1 MRPHHHLDD
10 ATLMSMAAGALAMPL
25 AVVAS
30 AHLERCEQ
38 CRRRLREAEAV
49 GAALLEQTQ
58 PAVQPDDARQEVL
71 RAAMLA
77 RLEGEEDGEVRR
89 ESRIGG
95 DAAAA
100 SAPGADPDAMP
111 VALRPYFG
119 DQLST
124 VRWHWIGP
132 GMYCTRARD
141 MPSLIMLKIAPGKS
155 LPVHSH
161 GGSELTQVLQG
172 SYNDALGLFA
182 PGDIADLDQDVEH
195 QPVTAPGVPCICVS
209 ALDAPLVFSGW
220 LARKLPRFV
229 QL

>member
-10 ATLMSMAAGALAMPL
+10 ATLMSLAAGALAMPL

-30 AHLERCEQ
+30 AHLERCAE
-38 CRRRLREAEAV
+38 CRQRLRAAEAI

-58 PAVQPDDARQEVL
+58 PDTVSPRRDAL
-71 RAAMLA
+71 RDVMLA
-77 RLEGEEDGEVRR
+77 RLESEAVV
-89 ESRIGG
+89 
-95 DAAAA
+95 DAPKV
-100 SAPGADPDAMP
+100 SELHADPAP
-111 VALRPYFG
+111 VVDSVDPDRLPTALHPYFG
-119 DQLST
+119 ERFSA
-124 VRWHWIGP
+124 VRWRWIGP

-172 SYNDALGLFA
+172 SYNDSLGLFTA
-182 PGDIADLDQDVEH
+182 GDVADLDQDVEH

-220 LARKLPRFV
+220 LARKLQRFV

>member
-1 MRPHHHLDD
+1 MRPHHHLDE
-10 ATLMSMAAGALAMPL
+10 ATLLSFAAGALPSQL

-30 AHLERCEQ
+30 AHLESCAE
-38 CRRRLREAEAV
+38 CRQRLRAAEAV

-58 PAVQPDDARQEVL
+58 PDAGASARNVL
-71 RAAMLA
+71 RDAMLA
-77 RLEGEEDGEVRR
+77 RLKSDVAVEAPKVTPLRAEAAPSR
-89 ESRIGG
+89 E
-95 DAAAA
+95 
-100 SAPGADPDAMP
+100 GADPDRLP

-119 DQLST
+119 ERLST
-124 VRWHWIGP
+124 VRWKWIGP

-155 LPVHSH
+155 LPMHSH
-161 GGSELTQVLQG
+161 GRSELTQVLQG

-182 PGDIADLDQDVEH
+182 AGDVADLDEDIEH

-220 LARKLPRFV
+220 LARKLQRFV

>member
-10 ATLMSMAAGALAMPL
+10 ATLMSLAAGALAIPL

-58 PAVQPDDARQEVL
+58 PALPPDNARQDAL

-77 RLEGEEDGEVRR
+77 RLEGEDDVELRR

-95 DAAAA
+95 DATVTTM
-100 SAPGADPDAMP
+100 PGADPDAMP

-119 DQLST
+119 DRLST

-132 GMYCTRARD
+132 GMYCTRGRD
-141 MPSLIMLKIAPGKS
+141 MASLIMLKIAPGRS
-155 LPVHSH
+155 LPLHSH

-172 SYNDALGLFA
+172 SYNDALGVFA
-182 PGDIADLDQDVEH
+182 PGDVADLDQDVEH

-220 LARKLPRFV
+220 LARKLQRFV

>member
-10 ATLMSMAAGALAMPL
+10 VTLMSLAAGALSVPL

-30 AHLERCEQ
+30 AHLERCAQ
-38 CRRRLREAEAV
+38 CRQRLRAAEAI

-58 PAVQPDDARQEVL
+58 PESASAPRDAL
-71 RAAMLA
+71 RDVMLA
-77 RLEGEEDGEVRR
+77 RLESETHVEAAKVTALYT
-89 ESRIGG
+89 
-95 DAAAA
+95 DAPPLRDA
-100 SAPGADPDAMP
+100 SDADRLPA
-111 VALRPYFG
+111 ALRPYFG
-119 DQLST
+119 ERFST
-124 VRWHWIGP
+124 VRWKWIGP

-155 LPVHSH
+155 LPLHSH

-182 PGDIADLDQDVEH
+182 AGDVADLDEDVEH

-220 LARKLPRFV
+220 LARKLQRFV

>member
-10 ATLMSMAAGALAMPL
+10 ATLMSLAAGALSLPL

-30 AHLERCEQ
+30 AHLERCAE
-38 CRRRLREAEAV
+38 CRRRLSAAEAI

-58 PAVQPDDARQEVL
+58 PESASGQRDAL
-71 RAAMLA
+71 RDVMLA
-77 RLEGEEDGEVRR
+77 RLESETHV
-89 ESRIGG
+89 
-95 DAAAA
+95 DAAKVTALHPEA
-100 SAPGADPDAMP
+100 VPPRGSDPDRLP
-111 VALRPYFG
+111 TSLQPYFG
-119 DQLST
+119 ERLST
-124 VRWHWIGP
+124 VRWKWIGP
-132 GMYCTRARD
+132 GMYCIRGRD
-141 MPSLIMLKIAPGKS
+141 MPSLIMLKIAPGRS
-155 LPVHSH
+155 LPQHSH

-182 PGDIADLDQDVEH
+182 AGDVADLDSDVEH

-220 LARKLPRFV
+220 LARKLQRFV

>member
-10 ATLMSMAAGALAMPL
+10 ATLMSLAAGALAVPL

-30 AHLERCEQ
+30 AHLERCAE
-38 CRRRLREAEAV
+38 CRQRLRAAESI

-58 PAVQPDDARQEVL
+58 PESASGQRDAL
-71 RAAMLA
+71 RDVMLA
-77 RLEGEEDGEVRR
+77 RLESETHV
-89 ESRIGG
+89 
-95 DAAAA
+95 DAGKVAALHA
-100 SAPGADPDAMP
+100 EAAPLRGSDPDRLPAS
-111 VALRPYFG
+111 LQPYFG
-119 DQLST
+119 ERLST
-124 VRWHWIGP
+124 VRWKWIGP
-132 GMYCTRARD
+132 GMYCTRGRD
-141 MPSLIMLKIAPGKS
+141 MPSLIMLKIAPGRS
-155 LPVHSH
+155 LPQHSH

-182 PGDIADLDQDVEH
+182 AGDVADLDSDVEH

-220 LARKLPRFV
+220 LARKLQRFV

>member
-10 ATLMSMAAGALAMPL
+10 ATLMSFAAGALAAPL

-30 AHLERCEQ
+30 AHLERCAE
-38 CRRRLREAEAV
+38 CRQRLRAAEAI

-58 PAVQPDDARQEVL
+58 PENASDPCNAL
-71 RAAMLA
+71 RDVMLA
-77 RLEGEEDGEVRR
+77 RLESEVPVDAPKVTTLRADALPVRDG
-89 ESRIGG
+89 S
-95 DAAAA
+95 
-100 SAPGADPDAMP
+100 DPDRLP
-111 VALRPYFG
+111 TALHPYFG
-119 DQLST
+119 ERFSE
-124 VRWHWIGP
+124 VRWKWIGP
-132 GMYCTRARD
+132 GMYCTRGRD

-155 LPVHSH
+155 LPLHSH

-182 PGDIADLDQDVEH
+182 AGDVADLDSEVEH

-220 LARKLPRFV
+220 LARKLQRFV

>member
-10 ATLMSMAAGALAMPL
+10 ATLMSLAAGALSAPL

-30 AHLERCEQ
+30 AHLERCAE
-38 CRRRLREAEAV
+38 CRQRLRAAEAI

-58 PAVQPDDARQEVL
+58 PERPSVQRDAL
-71 RAAMLA
+71 RDVMLSCLESEASVDTGKVAALGANAAPML
-77 RLEGEEDGEVRR
+77 D
-89 ESRIGG
+89 
-95 DAAAA
+95 
-100 SAPGADPDAMP
+100 GADPDRLPA
-111 VALRPYFG
+111 ALQPYFG
-119 DQLST
+119 ERLSA
-124 VRWHWIGP
+124 VRWKWIGP
-132 GMYCTRARD
+132 GMYCTRARG

-182 PGDIADLDQDVEH
+182 AGDVADLDSDVEH

-220 LARKLPRFV
+220 FARKLQRFV